1 MATTTDRF
9 GRTTGAAE
17 SNQGTS
23 FGQASGS
30 GKSKTKPKKT
40 AAKSLNKSNWKLN
53 TKVSQRTID
62 NIKSM
67 GMTKA
72 LKQVTSTSKS
82 KEFKEG
88 VARLYGANRVAAAKK
103 TVSAVVKK
111 SPSNSVTKMSPRAAE
126 RAKPTKMSPR
136 AAERVKPAAKSS
148 TARSPR
154 AAENAAK
161 KKTTTARSPRA
172 AENAAKKK
180 TTTARSPRAAE
191 RAAANGRSSG
201 RGGISQSQR

>member
-1 MATTTDRF
+1 MANEYMDSF
-9 GRTTGAAE
+9 MYGK
-17 SNQGTS
+17 QGT
-23 FGQASGS
+23 
-30 GKSKTKPKKT
+30 GKAGKTTPNPRKKSPVKKT
-40 AAKSLNKSNWKLN
+40 AAKSFDKSNWKLN

-88 VARLYGANRVAAAKK
+88 VSRLYGANRVAAAKK
-103 TVSAVVKK
+103 TMSAVVKK

-136 AAERVKPAAKSS
+136 AAENAAKKKTT

>member
-126 RAKPTKMSPR
+126 R
-136 AAERVKPAAKSS
+136 VKPAAKSS
-148 TARSPR
+148 
-154 AAENAAK
+154 
-161 KKTTTARSPRA
+161 TARSPRA

>member
-1 MATTTDRF
+1 MIT
-9 GRTTGAAE
+9 
-17 SNQGTS
+17 NN
-23 FGQASGS
+23 S
-30 GKSKTKPKKT
+30 GKKK
-40 AAKSLNKSNWKLN
+40 AVGAKSHYNMGI
-53 TKVSQRTID
+53 KVSQSTID
-62 NIKSM
+62 KIKSQ

-72 LKQVTSTSKS
+72 LKKAGKNPVAAGTTPKTKRQAQYV
-82 KEFKEG
+82 EG
-88 VARLYGANRVAAAKK
+88 VRRLYGQERFINAINKPKA
-103 TVSAVVKK
+103 
-111 SPSNSVTKMSPRAAE
+111 SPSPVTKMSPRAAE

-136 AAERVKPAAKSS
+136 AAENAAKKKTT

-154 AAENAAK
+154 ATENAAK